1 MLSTWCKKLCRNS
14 AGGLFLSMKES
25 LHVENDWLEP
35 AQSVCV
41 FVCVQSQTPDIRL
54 LFEEACLAN
63 SVPEALDNLD
73 NKHCLFQTLLPA
85 PAGQDR
91 GL

>member
-1 MLSTWCKKLCRNS
+1 
-14 AGGLFLSMKES
+14 MKES

-41 FVCVQSQTPDIRL
+41 CVCVCVCVYRAKHQVSDCCLKRLQSQPP
-54 LFEEACLAN
+54 CLAN